1 VRSDGEFE
9 AVVPEGDERQERAE
23 ADIVGEYQRRAG
35 ADLRVGH
42 VHRPEHQRADTDKQP
57 GAAGAKS
64 EGLQEV
70 AAEEQFLG
78 AGCRV
83 VSIRM
88 TGSIV
93 SHCRGWDVRW

>member
-1 VRSDGEFE
+1 
-9 AVVPEGDERQERAE
+9 
-23 ADIVGEYQRRAG
+23 
-35 ADLRVGH
+35 
-42 VHRPEHQRADTDKQP
+42 
-57 GAAGAKS
+57 
-64 EGLQEV
+64 LQEV